1 MAGACHGDPSDAMT
15 GGGANGGGSRQYF
28 GPATGTNSAA
38 TLSTI
43 WSGFVNVT
51 STEDTFEDVV
61 TPGSPSTSFILNKL
75 NGTQA
80 ALDLENPDQCMRG
93 DIGTCGSQMPL
104 PLSGTTVVPLSQTD
118 IDLICNW
125 IEQGAKNN

>member
-1 MAGACHGDPSDAMT
+1 MT

-28 GPATGTNSAA
+28 GPPAPAVNS
-38 TLSTI
+38 TEDLKTI
-43 WSGFVNVT
+43 WMGFVNVT
-51 STEDTFEDVV
+51 STEDTYEDVV
-61 TPGSPSTSFILNKL
+61 TPGSPSTSFMLNKL

-80 ALDLENPDQCMRG
+80 ALDAEATDQCLRG
-93 DIGTCGSQMPL
+93 DLGDCGSQMPL
-104 PLSGTTVVPLSQTD
+104 PLTGTTIVPLAQTD

>member
-1 MAGACHGDPSDAMT
+1 MT

-61 TPGSPSTSFILNKL
+61 TPGSPSTSFLLNKL

-80 ALDLENPDQCMRG
+80 ALDLETLDQCARG
-93 DIGTCGSQMPL
+93 DLGTCGSQMPL
-104 PLSGTTVVPLSQTD
+104 PLTGSTVTPLPQTD

-125 IEQGAKNN
+125 IDQGAKNN